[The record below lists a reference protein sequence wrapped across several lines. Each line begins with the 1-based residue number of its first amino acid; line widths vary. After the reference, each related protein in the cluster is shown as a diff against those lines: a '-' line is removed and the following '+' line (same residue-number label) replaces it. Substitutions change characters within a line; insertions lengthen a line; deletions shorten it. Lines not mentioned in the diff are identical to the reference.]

1 MDNIPKYLSKI
12 LVNIYHQLINLLYDE
27 MNEET
32 YNIARLNVGLLAT
45 KFSDKFF
52 NELIPIIRETII
64 KEKDKEYITDASFT
78 MINVAVSEIS
88 EKLLGYN
95 RNIILKIMYENVFT
109 EFSSVREQIAQI
121 VYLMSK
127 RLNDHNMNRNLVN
140 NYEAS

>member
-1 MDNIPKYLSKI
+1 MWISKI
-12 LVNIYHQLINLLYDE
+12 LVNIYDQLINLLYDE

-78 MINVAVSEIS
+78 MINVDV
-88 EKLLGYN
+88 
-95 RNIILKIMYENVFT
+95 
-109 EFSSVREQIAQI
+109 
-121 VYLMSK
+121 
-127 RLNDHNMNRNLVN
+127 
-140 NYEAS
+140 